1 MVHSTPKKRVLFVHR
16 FTPVLLA
23 LFGVF
28 SLLAISFD
36 SPQVATAAASDT
48 VNFQARLQT
57 SGGAIVPDGSYNV
70 AFKLYDD
77 PTAGGGAGD
86 TTCSG
91 DAHCLW
97 VESYTGANKVT
108 VKN

>member
-1 MVHSTPKKRVLFVHR
+1 MVHSTPKKRVLFVR
-16 FTPVLLA
+16 RLMPVIVAVL
-23 LFGVF
+23 GVF
-28 SLLAISFD
+28 SLVVINVR
-36 SPQVATAAASDT
+36 SPQLATAAASDT

-57 SGGAIVPDGSYNV
+57 SGGAIVPDGSYNI

-97 VESYTGANKVT
+97 VES
-108 VKN
+108 